1 MVDRPSIGSTEA
13 PRVHPEVDR
22 HTVMSSEY
30 EIEIRE
36 KLAVAWVTAE
46 PSVRAFVAAA
56 VRGIPDRE
64 DVLQQVALTVARRFE
79 EYDGKRP
86 FVAWA
91 LWLAKS
97 RVVDFYRSQDRQRIV
112 LADGMLDRVADSLAA
127 RHAEVSPRR
136 EALEECLDGLSQRSR
151 DLLRLRYHEALPIDR
166 IAAATRLT
174 PGSARVALY
183 RIREALAAC
192 IERRLA
198 AEGGR

>member
-1 MVDRPSIGSTEA
+1 
-13 PRVHPEVDR
+13 
-22 HTVMSSEY
+22 MSSDR

-36 KLAVAWVTAE
+36 RLARSWVAAE

-56 VRGIPDRE
+56 VRGVADRE

-97 RVVDFYRSQDRQRIV
+97 RIIDFYRSQERHRLV
-112 LADGMLDRVADSLAA
+112 LADGMLDRVAERLAE
-127 RHAEVSPRR
+127 RHGDLPRR
-136 EALEECLDGLSQRSR
+136 EALGACLEELPQRSR
-151 DLLRLRYHEALPIDR
+151 DLLRLRYDDGLPIDS
-166 IAAATRLT
+166 IAAAARLT
-174 PGSARVALY
+174 PGSVRVTLY

>member
-1 MVDRPSIGSTEA
+1 
-13 PRVHPEVDR
+13 
-22 HTVMSSEY
+22 MSSEH

-36 KLAVAWVTAE
+36 RLTRAWVAAE
-46 PSVRAFVAAA
+46 PSVRALVAAA
-56 VRGIPDRE
+56 VRGGADRE

-97 RVVDFYRSQDRQRIV
+97 RVIDFYRSQDRQRLV
-112 LADGMLDRVADSLAA
+112 LADGMLDRVVDSLAA
-127 RHAEVSPRR
+127 RHADVSPRR
-136 EALEECLDGLSQRSR
+136 EALEECLEGLSKRSR
-151 DLLRLRYHEALPIDR
+151 HLLRLRYDDGLPIDG
-166 IAAATRLT
+166 IAAAARLT
-174 PGSARVALY
+174 PGSVRVALY
-183 RIREALAAC
+183 RIRETLAAC

>member
-1 MVDRPSIGSTEA
+1 
-13 PRVHPEVDR
+13 
-22 HTVMSSEY
+22 MSSEE

-36 KLAVAWVTAE
+36 RLARAWVAAE
-46 PSVRAFVAAA
+46 PSVRALVAAA
-56 VRGIPDRE
+56 VRGVADRE

-97 RVVDFYRSQDRQRIV
+97 RVIDFYRSQGRQKLV
-112 LADGMLDRVADSLAA
+112 LADGTLDRVADSLAE
-127 RHAEVSPRR
+127 RHADVSPRR
-136 EALEECLDGLSQRSR
+136 EALEVCLERLPERSR
-151 DLLRLRYHEALPIDR
+151 RLLRLRYDDGLPIDGV
-166 IAAATRLT
+166 AAAARLT
-174 PGSARVALY
+174 PGSVRVALY

-198 AEGGR
+198 TEGRR

>member
-1 MVDRPSIGSTEA
+1 
-13 PRVHPEVDR
+13 
-22 HTVMSSEY
+22 MSSER

-36 KLAVAWVTAE
+36 KLAGAWVAAE
-46 PSVRAFVAAA
+46 PSIRAFVVAA
-56 VRGIPDRE
+56 VRGAADRE

-97 RVVDFYRSQDRQRIV
+97 RVIDFYRSQDRQRLV
-112 LADGMLDRVADSLAA
+112 LAEDMLDRVADSLAA

-136 EALEECLDGLSQRSR
+136 EALEECLEVLSKRSR
-151 DLLRLRYHEALPIDR
+151 NLLRLRYDDGLPIDG
-166 IAAATRLT
+166 IAAAVRLT
-174 PGSARVALY
+174 PGSVRVALF
-183 RIREALAAC
+183 RIRETLAAC

-198 AEGGR
+198 AEGER

>member
-1 MVDRPSIGSTEA
+1 
-13 PRVHPEVDR
+13 
-22 HTVMSSEY
+22 MSSEE

-36 KLAVAWVTAE
+36 RLARSWVAAE
-46 PSVRAFVAAA
+46 PAVRAFVAAA
-56 VRGIPDRE
+56 VRGVADRE

-97 RVVDFYRSQDRQRIV
+97 RIVDFYRGQGRQRLV
-112 LADGMLDRVADSLAA
+112 LADGMLDRVADSLAE
-127 RHAEVSPRR
+127 RHREVSPRR
-136 EALEECLDGLSQRSR
+136 EALEACLEGLPQRSR
-151 DLLRLRYHEALPIDR
+151 NMLRLRYDDGLPIDR
-166 IAAATRLT
+166 IAAAVRLT
-174 PGSARVALY
+174 PGSVRVALF